1 MQVTERQLLRARWCT
16 QLLSHFIKPLKAY
29 LKLECSLVYPRWP
42 YNHMKANM
50 GYTCSEERLFHFW
63 EWPNVT
69 AAVWRCQD
77 YCFQFVRNTKKRKES
92 AKSVQCDNGCAAKL
106 RTRPQWHVEALN
118 KQEECINGY
127 SLLCQ
132 RYIMQPKT
140 VLLVSFTFSIR
151 LLEQLY

>member
-1 MQVTERQLLRARWCT
+1 MSQQLCETVRIT
-16 QLLSHFIKPLKAY
+16 VSSLSEIP
-29 LKLECSLVYPRWP
+29 
-42 YNHMKANM
+42 
-50 GYTCSEERLFHFW
+50 
-63 EWPNVT
+63 
-69 AAVWRCQD
+69 
-77 YCFQFVRNTKKRKES
+77 KKRKES